1 MYRAWYISTKTP
13 RRTYQPY
20 RRGDIGHARTVSE
33 QCEHSHAYTRRVVA
47 RPSWPGPPTER
58 RYFATAVGKD
68 DSMAAQTSAGALFAS
83 TRLTAPDGS

>member
-20 RRGDIGHARTVSE
+20 RRGDIGCA
-33 QCEHSHAYTRRVVA
+33 HSVRAVRALTRLHTSGGGAAVVA
-47 RPSWPGPPTER
+47 RSPTER

>member
-1 MYRAWYISTKTP
+1 MRAQCQSSASTL
-13 RRTYQPY
+13 
-20 RRGDIGHARTVSE
+20 
-33 QCEHSHAYTRRVVA
+33 TRLHTSGGGAAVVA
-47 RPSWPGPPTER
+47 RSPTER